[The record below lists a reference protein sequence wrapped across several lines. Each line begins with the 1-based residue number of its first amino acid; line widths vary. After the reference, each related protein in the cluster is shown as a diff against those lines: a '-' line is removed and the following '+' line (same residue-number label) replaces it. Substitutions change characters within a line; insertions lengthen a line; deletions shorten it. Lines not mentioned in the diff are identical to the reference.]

1 MKLSLS
7 VLSILCSCAW
17 AGTHAEWLQEA
28 LAEREP
34 TLRFFEENR
43 KRVDETILSLIDEIP
58 APVEN
63 ADTGLPEG
71 AEGETVAIADGGMLF
86 DVANARMVYINNV
99 RVTDPRL
106 NMRCTERLYIQLPQ
120 KTLDDGKKSAE
131 DVIKAESGKKETKSE
146 DNTKQEPDSAI
157 TKEAFEVEAS
167 TVMINTVQNKA
178 LLIGNTA
185 GEQSIRIVQGDTH
198 MLLKS
203 ANGTAAQALV
213 DANGDIVITAGAMDM
228 QWKDQNG
235 NLNRLTNKGGTA
247 YYRAEDGKLLLTGE
261 SSLVT
266 ADGAISCTEEICV
279 TLKQEPRESDDK
291 EGIMPQFG
299 RMRIVGI
306 NNATASGNVKASRS
320 AQDTVEAASVTGEN
334 LAYDAT
340 TGECSISGNGTTL
353 HYGDNT
359 LSTNGSIHLASN
371 GDITLQGDII
381 NGTYTRPQEVKD
393 AIPLLGTFRTGGKIQ
408 FTAAD
413 GMVRIPSG
421 ICIKDDFCDFSVA
434 GAVEI
439 KLAKSP
445 DAKPTEP
452 GKTGMV
458 NTAIAAYSDVESVK
472 ATGGVRLRYVQTKD
486 NQELTLTADE
496 ADIDILNGSATLTTA
511 SAERTQISYA
521 DFNLT
526 AESSNS
532 NTSLVLNPQGDLS
545 MHGEK
550 LTATLPT
557 NEGAAT
563 VHCTDTLTLV
573 RETGRLELG
582 AGAVVD
588 APQGRLTANG
598 PLYITLRRGDAEK
611 ARPLLP
617 QFPHLVYNFDGLQQ
631 ADTEQGGTIQSTQA
645 SMRCSG
651 KIHVLM
657 STADKAESA
666 VSAIEM
672 ATAEGNVAIT
682 GKDSTG
688 RLLTA
693 YGDKLSINGKTG
705 EKRLSGSK
713 VILQDKDNTHTASG
727 FNAAVILDKHNNV
740 RVTGSKQSTSAS
752 NLRKQ
757 IEKQQKSKK

>member
-1 MKLSLS
+1 
-7 VLSILCSCAW
+7 
-17 AGTHAEWLQEA
+17 
-28 LAEREP
+28 
-34 TLRFFEENR
+34 
-43 KRVDETILSLIDEIP
+43 
-58 APVEN
+58 
-63 ADTGLPEG
+63 
-71 AEGETVAIADGGMLF
+71 
-86 DVANARMVYINNV
+86 
-99 RVTDPRL
+99 
-106 NMRCTERLYIQLPQ
+106 
-120 KTLDDGKKSAE
+120 
-131 DVIKAESGKKETKSE
+131 
-146 DNTKQEPDSAI
+146 
-157 TKEAFEVEAS
+157 
-167 TVMINTVQNKA
+167 
-178 LLIGNTA
+178 
-185 GEQSIRIVQGDTH
+185 
-198 MLLKS
+198 
-203 ANGTAAQALV
+203 
-213 DANGDIVITAGAMDM
+213 
-228 QWKDQNG
+228 
-235 NLNRLTNKGGTA
+235 
-247 YYRAEDGKLLLTGE
+247 
-261 SSLVT
+261 
-266 ADGAISCTEEICV
+266 
-279 TLKQEPRESDDK
+279 
-291 EGIMPQFG
+291 
-299 RMRIVGI
+299 
-306 NNATASGNVKASRS
+306 
-320 AQDTVEAASVTGEN
+320 
-334 LAYDAT
+334 
-340 TGECSISGNGTTL
+340 
-353 HYGDNT
+353 
-359 LSTNGSIHLASN
+359 
-371 GDITLQGDII
+371 
-381 NGTYTRPQEVKD
+381 KD

-421 ICIKDDFCDFSVA
+421 ICIKDDFCDFNVA
-434 GAVEI
+434 GAVEV

-445 DAKPTEP
+445 DAKPAEP

-472 ATGGVRLRYVQTKD
+472 AMGGIRLRYVQTKD

-511 SAERTQISYA
+511 SAGRTQISYA

-526 AESSNS
+526 AESSSS

-563 VHCTDTLTLV
+563 VYCTDTLTLV

-705 EKRLSGSK
+705 DKRLSGSK

-727 FNAAVILDKHNNV
+727 SNAAVILDKHNNV

>member
-17 AGTHAEWLQEA
+17 AGTQAEWLQEA

-58 APVEN
+58 APPEN
-63 ADTGLPEG
+63 ADTSLPEG
-71 AEGETVAIADGGMLF
+71 SEGETVAVSDGGMLF

-106 NMRCTERLYIQLPQ
+106 TLRCTERLYIQLPQ
-120 KTLDDGKKSAE
+120 KTLDEGKKSAE
-131 DVIKAESGKKETKSE
+131 DAVKPESGKKEIKSE
-146 DNTKQEPDSAI
+146 SNPEPASDTVL

-167 TVMINTVQNKA
+167 TVMINTVLNKA
-178 LLIGNTA
+178 LLIGNTD

-235 NLNRLTNKGGTA
+235 NLNRLTNNGGTA

-261 SSLVT
+261 SALVT

-279 TLKQEPRESDDK
+279 TLKQEKREADDK

-306 NNATASGNVKASRS
+306 NSATASGNVKASRS
-320 AQDTVEAASVTGEN
+320 ALDTVEAASVTGEN

-371 GDITLQGDII
+371 GDITLQGDSI
-381 NGTYTRPQEVKD
+381 NGTYTRPQEDKY
-393 AIPLLGTFRTGGKIQ
+393 AAPLLGTFSTGGKIQ

-413 GMVRIPSG
+413 GMVRMPSG
-421 ICIKDDFCDFSVA
+421 ISIKDDFCDFNVA
-434 GAVEI
+434 GAIEI
-439 KLAKSP
+439 KLVKSA
-445 DAKPTEP
+445 DAKPVEPTE
-452 GKTGMV
+452 TGMI
-458 NTAIAAYSDVESVK
+458 NTAIAAYTDVEAVK
-472 ATGGVRLRYVQTKD
+472 ATGGIRLRYVQTKD
-486 NQELTLTADE
+486 NQVLTLTADE
-496 ADIDILNGSATLTTA
+496 ADIDILNGSATLTTS
-511 SAERTQISYA
+511 SAGRTQISYA

-526 AESSNS
+526 AESAAG
-532 NTSLVLNPQGDLS
+532 NTSLVLNPEGDLS

-557 NEGAAT
+557 NDGPAT

-598 PLYITLRRGDAEK
+598 PLYITLRRGEEAK

-645 SMRCSG
+645 SMRCDG

-657 STADKAESA
+657 STADNAKSA

-672 ATAEGNVAIT
+672 ATAEGNVAVT
-682 GKDSTG
+682 GKDTTG

-693 YGDKLSINGKTG
+693 YGDKLSINGQTG

-727 FNAAVILDKHNNV
+727 TNAAVILDKHNNV